1 MKLLV
6 ALVACGTVTGCD
18 LQLPSQRVAEA
29 ASRNDQISM
38 HMTSNQVYRLLGPP
52 RFVDSQGLQHWRT
65 VGVST
70 NNFAELKVGFN
81 AEGRIWYLHNESA
94 LK

>member
-1 MKLLV
+1 MKLFV
-6 ALVACGTVTGCD
+6 AIVACALVGCD

-29 ASRNDQISM
+29 ASRHDQIGT
-38 HMTSNQVYRLLGPP
+38 HMTSNDVYRLLGPP
-52 RFVDSQGLQHWRT
+52 QFVDKQGLHHWKT

-70 NNFAELKVGFN
+70 NNFAELTLGFN
-81 AEGRIWYLHNESA
+81 AQGKIWSLHNECA